1 MNYWMLGNGIL
12 VGSCLISLVISAV
25 VLLGMTALKFLNF
38 ASLSFKKK
46 EDTSLETICWNKSRL
61 FFGPGMWFC
70 FASQLHQSRWPLPG
84 LEGCRRLQSGRD
96 AKRCCEKVGLKISG
110 FPFLSRFGNAANRE
124 SLNSF

>member
-46 EDTSLETICWNKSRL
+46 GGQVAGDNLLEQKSTFL
-61 FFGPGMWFC
+61 
-70 FASQLHQSRWPLPG
+70 WPRNVVL
-84 LEGCRRLQSGRD
+84 L
-96 AKRCCEKVGLKISG
+96 
-110 FPFLSRFGNAANRE
+110 RFTAPPE
-124 SLNSF
+124 SLAFARP